1 MNVTSDEIL
10 KLAEK
15 VERKVNILAKSGDVS
30 RPMHMAFNLPE
41 LQFILHG
48 LIKYYDEQNRKEVL
62 YNELNKL

>member
-30 RPMHMAFNLPE
+30 RQMHMAFSLPE
-41 LQFILHG
+41 LQVILHG

-62 YNELNKL
+62 LNELNKL

>member
-1 MNVTSDEIL
+1 MDVTSDEIL

-41 LQFILHG
+41 LQITLHG